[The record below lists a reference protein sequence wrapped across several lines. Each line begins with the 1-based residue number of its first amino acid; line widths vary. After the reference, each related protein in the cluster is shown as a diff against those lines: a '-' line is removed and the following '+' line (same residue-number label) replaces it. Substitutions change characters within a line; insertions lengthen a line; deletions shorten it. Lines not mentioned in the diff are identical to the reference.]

1 MTKSPVRI
9 KITAPGSL
17 QGYKLSQSAS
27 VRRKHLASAVKKK
40 GYGHV
45 MKKVNA
51 LYIFNRNK
59 YPSKGKLL
67 SSDKKWLSKKY
78 KGKSGLKT
86 SPSGRRKSRKG
97 KRKSRKGKKSSPS
110 GRRKSRKG
118 KRKSRKGKRK
128 SRKSHRKGVKAVHI
142 KK

>member
-1 MTKSPVRI
+1 MPKSPVRI

-78 KGKSGLKT
+78 KGKSG
-86 SPSGRRKSRKG
+86 
-97 KRKSRKGKKSSPS
+97 
-110 GRRKSRKG
+110 RRKSRKG

-128 SRKSHRKGVKAVHI
+128 SRKGKRKSRKGKRKSRKGKRKSRKGKRKGVKAVHI